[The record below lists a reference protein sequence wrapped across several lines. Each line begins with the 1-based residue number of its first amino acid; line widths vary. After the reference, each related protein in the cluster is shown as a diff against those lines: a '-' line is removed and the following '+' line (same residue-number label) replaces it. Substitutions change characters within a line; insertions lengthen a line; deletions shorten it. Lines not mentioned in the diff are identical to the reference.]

1 MEDSGGILT
10 ISLTDEDLD
19 AAFTR
24 QYVHLRPGRYVVLRV
39 SDTGHGIPREIM
51 DKVFDPYF
59 TTKPQGKGTGLGL
72 AVVNGIVNSYRGA
85 ITLESEVGRGT
96 QFTLF
101 LPAVAADQAAKVESG
116 MPIPRGTERILFVD
130 DEPALVEIGQQL
142 LQLLGYQVTTRSGS
156 PQALELVLQSPQGFD
171 LLITDYTMPVMTG
184 TQLAKSALEAN
195 PGLPVILMSGLET
208 VNIEAE
214 AKLAGI
220 KGFISKPIVIK
231 EIAVLIREL
240 LDGK

>member
-1 MEDSGGILT
+1 MEASGGLLT
-10 ISLTDEDLD
+10 ISLSDEDLD
-19 AAFTR
+19 LAFTR

-39 SDTGHGIPREIM
+39 SDTGHGIPKEIL

-72 AVVNGIVNSYRGA
+72 AVVNGIVNNCRGA
-85 ITLESEVGRGT
+85 ITVESAVGQGAK
-96 QFTLF
+96 FTLF
-101 LPAVAADQAAKVESG
+101 LPAVAADQGAAVESG

-142 LQLLGYQVTTRSGS
+142 LQLLGYQVTTRTSS
-156 PQALELVLQSPQGFD
+156 SQALELLQQNPAAFD

-184 TQLAKSALEAN
+184 TQLAESALKAN
-195 PGLPVILMSGLET
+195 PRLPVILMSGLEA

-214 AKLAGI
+214 VKLSGI
-220 KGFISKPIVIK
+220 KGFICKPIVIK
-231 EIAVLIREL
+231 EIAALIRDL

>member
-1 MEDSGGILT
+1 
-10 ISLTDEDLD
+10 
-19 AAFTR
+19 
-24 QYVHLRPGRYVVLRV
+24 
-39 SDTGHGIPREIM
+39 
-51 DKVFDPYF
+51 
-59 TTKPQGKGTGLGL
+59 
-72 AVVNGIVNSYRGA
+72 
-85 ITLESEVGRGT
+85 
-96 QFTLF
+96 
-101 LPAVAADQAAKVESG
+101 

-142 LQLLGYQVTTRSGS
+142 LQLLGYQVPTRSGS